1 MKNSLFSYLPDTY
14 KKSKVMKDI
23 LAPQETQLDKARER
37 QDEIAQD
44 VYPSTTMR
52 PELWENEYAI
62 EPVEDLERR
71 RKNII
76 AKMRGVGT
84 VTLQL
89 AKDIVQAYTDG
100 EVTAEEDNDDCM
112 LHFEI
117 TSATAGI
124 ADADIMRKQLY
135 ETIPAHID
143 FQYGFHR
150 PLSGEVNTAAV
161 TQTTKVRQIGG

>member
-23 LAPQETQLDKARER
+23 LAQQETQLDKARER

-52 PELWENEYAI
+52 PELWEYAI

-76 AKMRGVGT
+76 AKMRGAGT

-143 FQYGFHR
+143 FQYRFHR